1 MTEIKD
7 NTNRWRNN
15 SMYLDQKNQYCE
27 NNYTT
32 QRKLQIQCNPYQL
45 QMIFYSEIEQK
56 ILQYV

>member
-1 MTEIKD
+1 
-7 NTNRWRNN
+7 
-15 SMYLDQKNQYCE
+15 MYLDQKNQYCE